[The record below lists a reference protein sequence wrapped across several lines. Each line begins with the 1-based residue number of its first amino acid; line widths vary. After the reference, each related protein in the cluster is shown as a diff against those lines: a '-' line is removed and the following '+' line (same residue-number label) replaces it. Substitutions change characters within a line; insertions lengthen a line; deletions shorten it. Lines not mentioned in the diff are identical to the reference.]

1 MQTRA
6 YWNNYN
12 MTFRDETY
20 GPSAG
25 SSLWQTCP
33 LVAHLDPSLA
43 STFYDDF
50 WSLPCTAIAATDGRW
65 GLTED
70 AGKTG
75 TDAMQDMR
83 GGVWKLFC
91 GGTNNEETYLHTIG
105 ESWILTAGHSLWFE
119 ARVAVVEASTNE
131 ANFWIG
137 LTDVEAANQI
147 ADTNAGPIGTYFGVG
162 FFKTG
167 GALTTVG
174 FETSNGTTQST
185 STSQWTVVSSAFRNY
200 GCWIKTES
208 TSDTVAVCTPYV
220 DGVAGT
226 AHNITLAS
234 LAEMEFVVGLKTGST
249 DAEDALLIDYVKIVQ
264 IRN

>member
-12 MTFRDETY
+12 MTFRDETH

-25 SSLWQTCP
+25 GSFWQTCP
-33 LVAHLDPSLA
+33 LVAHFDPSVA
-43 STFYDDF
+43 SVFYDDF
-50 WSLPCTAIAATDGRW
+50 YELPGTAAADKRW
-65 GLTED
+65 GITED

-75 TDAMQDMR
+75 TDAMLDMR
-83 GGVWKLFC
+83 GGVYSQYV
-91 GGTNNEETYLHTIG
+91 GGTNNEETYLHTVS
-105 ESWILTAGHSLWFE
+105 ESWILTAGYSLWFE
-119 ARVAVVEASTNE
+119 ARVAIVETSTNE

-137 LTDVEAANQI
+137 LTDVEAANQV
-147 ADTNAGPIGTYFGVG
+147 ADTNAGPIDTYDGVG

-174 FETSNGTTQST
+174 FETSNNTTQST
-185 STSQWTVVSSAFRNY
+185 STSQWTIVSGAFRNY

-226 AHNITLAS
+226 AHNITLS
-234 LAEMEFVVGLKTGST
+234 GLAEMEFVIGLKTGAT
-249 DAEDALLIDYVKIVQ
+249 DAEEIFYVDYVKVIQ

>member
-33 LVAHLDPSLA
+33 LVAHLDPSVA
-43 STFYDDF
+43 SVFYDDF
-50 WSLPCTAIAATDGRW
+50 WSLPGTAATDGRW
-65 GLTED
+65 GITED

-75 TDAMQDMR
+75 TDAMQDQR

-91 GGTNNEETYLHTIG
+91 GGTDNEETYLHSVA
-105 ESWILTAGHSLWFE
+105 ESWILTAGYSVWFE
-119 ARVAVVEASTNE
+119 ARVAVVEGSTNE

-137 LTDVEAANQI
+137 FTDVESANQI
-147 ADTNAGPIGTYFGVG
+147 ADNDGGPIGTYDGVG

-167 GALTTVG
+167 TALTTVG
-174 FETSNGTTQST
+174 FETSNAGVQST

-220 DGVAGT
+220 DGTAGT
-226 AHNITLAS
+226 AHNITLS
-234 LAEMEFVVGLKTGST
+234 GLAEMEFVIGLKTGNT